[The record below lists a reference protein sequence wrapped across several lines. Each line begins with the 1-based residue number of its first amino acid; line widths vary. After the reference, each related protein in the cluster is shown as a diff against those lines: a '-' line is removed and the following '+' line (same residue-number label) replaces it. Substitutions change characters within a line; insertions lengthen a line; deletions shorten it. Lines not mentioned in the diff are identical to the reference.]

1 MGFSEIIGAVI
12 GYGLVFGLIILGIGA
27 FLGVSSFGSS
37 HTDED
42 DEPLAG
48 ISKIII
54 NIKYEKDDD
63 QDISDPAQT
72 QASQTASSALSE
84 SEDSQ
89 NPTA

>member
-12 GYGLVFGLIILGIGA
+12 GYGLVFGFIILAVLAVLGA
-27 FLGVSSFGSS
+27 CFYSPS
-37 HTDED
+37 TDED
-42 DEPLAG
+42 DEPLTG

-72 QASQTASSALSE
+72 QVSQTASSALPE
-84 SEDSQ
+84 SEDGQ